1 MKAIAAALCL
11 LVGMC
16 AVSGNGITLGVTY
29 TEPETGA
36 TVSLTTSK

>member
-1 MKAIAAALCL
+1 MKAIAAVICM

-29 TEPETGA
+29 TEPDTGA
-36 TVSLTTSK
+36 TVSLTTAK